1 MFVRVVSSPFI
12 FSGSLLAF
20 LVICGVASVQAEPQY
35 DPLAPTNA
43 TDKQG
48 DESPKQGDESP
59 NWRSP
64 APQASRIDTQDQ
76 PSQAEAEVKP
86 ASARGRSGTIG
97 RLPNSHGQ
105 IWREYNIAPYTS
117 TVQASN
123 RHPQQAIVD
132 WILRDTGYAAW
143 HSDVVAVLSA
153 SPKVLKVYHTPDM
166 QRTVGEIVD
175 RYVSAASNT
184 YMYGLNIYTVGHPD
198 WRTRA
203 QRMLQAVPVQSDGV
217 EAWLVAREDAMLLR
231 ENLARRSD
239 FQKHSSSRLLAKN
252 GQNTVIDF
260 KRQHPYVRSRLA
272 PESNPTVEN
281 SNVGQV
287 NEGVTIQLNPLMSGD
302 GTTID
307 AMVKCEIDQL
317 ERLVQVRLQS
327 PPAVN
332 QGRPWYK
339 IDVPQRVSFEFH
351 ERFRWPRN
359 KVLVVSL
366 GMVPRPLPHFSIT
379 ESVKL
384 PVPKTPPRGD
394 LVIFI
399 EHKGDAVDA
408 DTADGSGPRKTQNFR
423 GRY

>member
-1 MFVRVVSSPFI
+1 MFVRVLSFPFLFSSFLI
-12 FSGSLLAF
+12 TCLAF
-20 LVICGVASVQAEPQY
+20 CHGFSAQAEDPQY
-35 DPLAPTNA
+35 DPLAPA
-43 TDKQG
+43 TVAENKETG
-48 DESPKQGDESP
+48 RK
-59 NWRSP
+59 RSSD
-64 APQASRIDTQDQ
+64 AQASRIGTVSSPDQ
-76 PSQAEAEVKP
+76 VHGEAKP
-86 ASARGRSGTIG
+86 ASASARQSGNGGTIG
-97 RLPNSHGQ
+97 RLPNNHGQ
-105 IWREYNIAPYTS
+105 IWREYDIAPYTS
-117 TVQASN
+117 TVHAGDD
-123 RHPQQAIVD
+123 PQQAIVD

-143 HSDVVAVLSA
+143 HSDIVAVLSA
-153 SPKVLKVYHTPDM
+153 SPKVLKVYHVPEM
-166 QRTVGEIVD
+166 HRTVGEIVD

-203 QRMLQAVPVQSDGV
+203 QRMLQAVPVQSAGV

-231 ENLARRSD
+231 EDLARRSD
-239 FQKHSSSRLLAKN
+239 FQKHSSPRLLAKN
-252 GQNTVIDF
+252 GQNTIVNF
-260 KRQHPYVRSRLA
+260 SRPHPYVRSRLA

-287 NEGVTIQLNPLMSGD
+287 DEGLIVELNPLMSGD

-307 AMVKCEIDQL
+307 AMVKCEINQL

-339 IDVPQRVSFEFH
+339 IDVPQRVSYEFH

-366 GMVPRPLPHFSIT
+366 GMVPRPLPHFSIKK
-379 ESVKL
+379 SVKL
-384 PVPKTPPRGD
+384 PGPQSPSRGD
-394 LVIFI
+394 LLLFI
-399 EHKGDAVDA
+399 EHKGDAVSA
-408 DTADGSGPRKTQNFR
+408 DTADGSGPLKTQNFR